1 MSVSRHQEENR
12 TAMTGRDAWHRR
24 VESDGERAFLK
35 AGEQSWTFAEAD
47 REIRRLAA
55 GLHREGVT
63 KGTRV
68 AVGMENSVPTL
79 FAHFAL
85 RELGAVMVAL
95 TPGLGR
101 AELVFQIEHS
111 EATVLLADEAMV
123 AILGPD
129 LAALGALEQV
139 FVDSAD
145 HGDFAAESVAG
156 LFESEP
162 IGREALPPV
171 DDLDPSII
179 LYTSGSTS
187 KPKGVVVPAGS
198 FASVGRGWAASFGV
212 TRDDTFLLPFTLAH
226 GVGALVI
233 QGISVASG
241 CAIALEPK
249 FSPSVFWQRVEATGS
264 TVTLLFPAQLQI
276 LLITADDAPAESGL
290 RLVLSHVYDTTFRDR
305 FDVDVATVWGSTEI
319 GAHGAGGLRARDAD
333 LPEGYVGTPLG
344 DEEIRIVVGGGREC
358 DVGEVGEVL
367 VRHRLSMIEYL
378 NDPEAT
384 VATRD
389 DDGWIHTGDRG
400 LLDGDGALHY
410 AGRIKNMIKRSG
422 ENIAPEELEVILTE
436 HPLISEA
443 VVFGVPDP
451 IRTEEIG
458 LVASSS
464 IPPEDVRAFVQ
475 SRMAPWKAPRYVLLL
490 PDHLPKLPSG
500 KIDRQ
505 AVERSFSPEA
515 AWDALDRA
523 AAPTPIDT

>member
-1 MSVSRHQEENR
+1 V
-12 TAMTGRDAWHRR
+12 TGREAWRRR
-24 VESDGERAFLK
+24 VESDGPRTFLK
-35 AGEQSWTFAEAD
+35 AGDQAWTFAEAD

-55 GLHREGVT
+55 GLAREGVT

-101 AELVFQIEHS
+101 AELEFQVVHS
-111 EATVLLADEAMV
+111 EATVLLADDAMAAV
-123 AILGPD
+123 LGPD
-129 LAALGALEQV
+129 LARLGSLEKT

-145 HGDFAAESVAG
+145 AGAYAARPLAG
-156 LFESEP
+156 LFDVEP
-162 IGREALPPV
+162 IELDALPTV
-171 DDLDPSII
+171 DDLDPSLI

-187 KPKGVVVPAGS
+187 KPKGVVIPAGS
-198 FASVGRGWAASFGV
+198 FASVGCGWAASFGV
-212 TRDDTFLLPFTLAH
+212 VAEDTFLLPFTLAH
-226 GVGALVI
+226 GVGALVV
-233 QGISVASG
+233 QGIAVASG

-276 LLITADDAPAESGL
+276 LLITAEDAPAESGL

-319 GAHGAGGLRARDAD
+319 GAHGAGGLRSRDSGH
-333 LPEGYVGTPLG
+333 PEGYVGTPLG
-344 DEEIRIVVGGGREC
+344 DEEIRIVAADGHDRPP
-358 DVGEVGEVL
+358 GEVGEVI
-367 VRHRLSMIEYL
+367 VRHRLAMIEYL

-384 VATRD
+384 FATRD
-389 DDGWIHTGDRG
+389 EDGWIHTGDRG
-400 LLDGDGALHY
+400 FLDHEGALHY

-422 ENIAPEELEVILTE
+422 ENVAPEELEVLLTE
-436 HPLISEA
+436 HPSISEA

-458 LVASSS
+458 LVASST
-464 IPPEDVRAFVQ
+464 IPPSEVRAFVQ
-475 SRMAPWKAPRYVLLL
+475 SHMAPWKAPRYVLLV

-505 AVERSFSPEA
+505 AVERSFSIDA
-515 AWDALDRA
+515 AWDATTV
-523 AAPTPIDT
+523 APDVGRNQ